1 MAEKLLQGKV
11 ALITGGSRGIGR
23 AISEMYAAHGARV
36 VINYSA
42 GADKQ
47 FGNPAGELLKSIQ
60 NKYGNVV
67 RLHQADIAQVG
78 QHQAMIDDVLGAFGS
93 LDILVNN
100 VGICPFVPLHQLTP
114 EIYDQTFAVN
124 IRGPT
129 FLTQRAVRAMLQ
141 NPLNEYGLR
150 GSIINIGSISGK
162 NTGGNLQHHYC
173 QTKAALHAFTATL
186 AQDLGPKGIR
196 ANTIAPGVVF
206 TDMNKTAFAQASQ
219 KEIDAMLRAIPL
231 RRGATPDDIAGSAVY
246 LGCDELSRYVTGA
259 LVDVSGGLH
268 VVVAGDELEN

>member
-1 MAEKLLQGKV
+1 MPEKLLEGKV

-42 GADKQ
+42 AADKS
-47 FGNPAGELLKSIQ
+47 FGDPVKDVLRIIQ
-60 NKYGNVV
+60 QRYGDVA
-67 RLHQADIAQVG
+67 HAYEADIAQLDK
-78 QHQAMIDDVLGAFGS
+78 HQAMIDDVLAAFGR

-114 EIYDQTFAVN
+114 ELYDQTFAVN

-129 FLTQRAVRAMLQ
+129 FLTQKAVQAMLQ
-141 NPLNEYGLR
+141 NPPNEYGLR

-173 QTKAALHAFTATL
+173 QTKAAMHAFTATL
-186 AQDLGPKGIR
+186 AQNYGPSGIR

-206 TDMNKTAFAQASQ
+206 TDINKEIFLQSPQ
-219 KEIDAMLRAIPL
+219 KELDAMLRAIPL
-231 RRGATPDDIAGSAVY
+231 RRGASPEDIAGTAVF
-246 LGCDELSRYVTGA
+246 LGCDYVSRYVTGA
-259 LVDVSGGLH
+259 LIDVSGGLH